1 MPTSHKNI
9 VASSI
14 LAFVVVLSGL
24 CSTTQAKRRLSV
36 SENMPEFSATGAA
49 GRTFEYKRDSKKVL
63 LVAFLS
69 TKRERTAR
77 AAGDIETVLGDLG
90 DEANDLDVVVVV
102 GDANESYFKS
112 RQDGPAKKFH
122 IVLDKDFEL
131 WGKFGIIVAPT
142 LILGGTNGKVF
153 WVKAG
158 HSHTF
163 APLLRAQLNEA
174 LGIAQEADPNN
185 VGQVRVV
192 MNSTVGARVK
202 RHLQMAQ
209 ILRRKGRIE
218 SAVVQLHKAG
228 ELDPNSI
235 DVALALAGLHLKT
248 GHGGKALKVIARL
261 VAGKLSDKMK
271 LLLTSAQAKRQ
282 AGELDAAE
290 KLLLEAT
297 GLDPNS
303 SKALFELGKV
313 YQKKEQTD
321 KAMTVYRRALS
332 LVFGDERAPAD
343 STTN

>member
-1 MPTSHKNI
+1 MDN
-9 VASSI
+9 ASAKAGEI
-14 LAFVVVLSGL
+14 AGIGLSGQYHGAVL
-24 CSTTQAKRRLSV
+24 LDKAYHVLRPCILWCDQRTSQQA
-36 SENMPEFSATGAA
+36 
-49 GRTFEYKRDSKKVL
+49 EYISKKIGKEEL
-63 LVAFLS
+63 L
-69 TKRERTAR
+69 RITANP
-77 AAGDIETVLGDLG
+77 A
-90 DEANDLDVVVVV
+90 
-102 GDANESYFKS
+102 SYYFTACK
-112 RQDGPAKKFH
+112 
-122 IVLDKDFEL
+122 
-131 WGKFGIIVAPT
+131 
-142 LILGGTNGKVF
+142 IL

-192 MNSTVGARVK
+192 VNSTVGARVK
-202 RHLQMAQ
+202 RHLQMAE

-271 LLLTSAQAKRQ
+271 LLLTSGQAKRQ

-313 YQKKEQTD
+313 YQKREQTD

-343 STTN
+343 STN